1 MTDFSILPILQ
12 NIPLFKGLDSSL
24 HEEIIKHI
32 TLQYYPANYQLFT
45 EGDVGTKMYIMKRGS
60 VRIYKQKTDEQI
72 AILGEKSFFGE
83 MALIAEQPRTASAKT
98 TEESEIFI
106 LEKNDFDLLLSKNPT
121 AQKAIK
127 DTYTVRSSL
136 NK

>member
-83 MALIAEQPRTASAKT
+83 MALIADQPRTASAKT

>member
-1 MTDFSILPILQ
+1 MLYDKTSRLKCQAI
-12 NIPLFKGLDSSL
+12 
-24 HEEIIKHI
+24 
-32 TLQYYPANYQLFT
+32 
-45 EGDVGTKMYIMKRGS
+45 DVCTKMYIMKRGS

-83 MALIAEQPRTASAKT
+83 MALIADQPRTASAKT